1 MHDDWGIDVLV
12 TASQKA
18 WGAPPGVAMVTMSEK
33 AWKAYER
40 SDLPKLYFD
49 LQSYKSSLEKGAT
62 PATPAVTVFIGL
74 HESLRLMAHEGQEA
88 IIKRHRD
95 IAYPTRRGLQALNL
109 GIFADARYSPPCV
122 TAF

>member
-18 WGAPPGVAMVTMSEK
+18 WGAPPGVAMVTMSDK
-33 AWKAYER
+33 AWKAYEH

-62 PATPAVTVFIGL
+62 PATPAVTRPCPTPRRRCPSHPVSPLAAAIRETGL
-74 HESLRLMAHEGQEA
+74 TVVAN
-88 IIKRHRD
+88 
-95 IAYPTRRGLQALNL
+95 RRP
-109 GIFADARYSPPCV
+109 S
-122 TAF
+122 